1 MERVTSAF
9 RQAAERAVRL
19 GFDVVE
25 LHMAHGYLLQ
35 EFITPLANKRTDAY
49 GGSPEARMRFPLEV
63 VKAVKAVLPADRVLG
78 ARINGTDW
86 ADGGLTPDDAVFQA
100 ARLKA
105 AGVEYVCISGG
116 GAVLQMKVPLSPG
129 YQVPIAAKVKA
140 EAGIITRAVGLIV
153 EPAQA
158 EAIISSGQADFVA
171 LARAI
176 LDNPRWVWHAAE
188 RLGAKV
194 AYPPQ
199 YARAAAAVWP
209 GAAMARPGSAAA

>member
-1 MERVTSAF
+1 
-9 RQAAERAVRL
+9 
-19 GFDVVE
+19 
-25 LHMAHGYLLQ
+25 
-35 EFITPLANKRTDAY
+35 
-49 GGSPEARMRFPLEV
+49 
-63 VKAVKAVLPADRVLG
+63 
-78 ARINGTDW
+78 
-86 ADGGLTPDDAVFQA
+86 
-100 ARLKA
+100 
-105 AGVEYVCISGG
+105 
-116 GAVLQMKVPLSPG
+116 MKVPLSPG